1 MVDLI
6 ERVQAIEDVDS
17 ELDDDVDNEENV
29 SLENEIT
36 GESYELIEGELVP
49 QARTDN
55 EHGAVCARSIGLLR
69 LYSVQTNQRA
79 RIVDSSAA
87 FFMRG
92 DRKNARKPDAA
103 FTFHAHLPAT
113 VESVEDYMGVPPD
126 LIIEVISPG
135 NMANEMGEKTREW
148 FAFGVRMVWLVYPKF
163 QRVHVY
169 PNADQAFILRA
180 QDKINGGDVLPGFES
195 SISMFFQD

>member
-36 GESYELIEGELVP
+36 GKSYELIEGELVP

-113 VESVEDYMGVPPD
+113 VELVEDYMGVPPD

-135 NMANEMGEKTREW
+135 NMANEMGKKRGNGSLLACGWCGSCTPN
-148 FAFGVRMVWLVYPKF
+148 FSAFTFIQMPIKRSSCALRTKSMVAMCCPALNR
-163 QRVHVY
+163 Q
-169 PNADQAFILRA
+169 
-180 QDKINGGDVLPGFES
+180 
-195 SISMFFQD
+195 